1 MAGGQTR
8 DLPASDAILLRVT
21 TVPRLTALP
30 MLRSTMKTVSAPAG
44 REPASRTTK
53 HLERQVA
60 RVPLG
65 DRAWAQTGR
74 NHVQSRHGAGIDF
87 YALT

>member
-1 MAGGQTR
+1 
-8 DLPASDAILLRVT
+8 VT
-21 TVPRLTALP
+21 
-30 MLRSTMKTVSAPAG
+30 G

-53 HLERQVA
+53 RLGRQVA
-60 RVPLG
+60 RVALG

-74 NHVQSRHGAGIDF
+74 NHVQSRHSAGSDF